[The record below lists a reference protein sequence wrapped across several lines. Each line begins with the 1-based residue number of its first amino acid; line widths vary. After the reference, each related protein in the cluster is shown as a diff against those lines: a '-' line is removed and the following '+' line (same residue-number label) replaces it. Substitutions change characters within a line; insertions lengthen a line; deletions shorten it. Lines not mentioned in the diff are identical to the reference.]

1 MSVHTAL
8 TGPDATR
15 WSMLRLEYAEYNS
28 GEPMSIEL
36 DCGSFTTLEMDDT
49 QPLMCSHHI
58 KGEHGTDDWDSID
71 DEALIAESDYWF
83 SRGIMIIRD

>member
-1 MSVHTAL
+1 MSVQHTL

-36 DCGSFTTLEMDDT
+36 DCGSLTALEMDDY
-49 QPLMCSHHI
+49 QPLMCAEYTQ
-58 KGEHGTDDWDSID
+58 GEHGTDDWDSID
-71 DEALIAESDYWF
+71 EEALASESDYWF
-83 SRGIMIIRD
+83 SHGVMITRD